1 MYSELTNND
10 KSGYWEI
17 ADTAW
22 HDTPNSQTDNDKG
35 KNGEKAIAL
44 ITALNQDRHYLK
56 DHSHILVE
64 RENQNLVKT
73 QIQMTVY
80 LEMTNMII
88 FSPFMCDTPV
98 CPIN

>member
-1 MYSELTNND
+1 M
-10 KSGYWEI
+10 
-17 ADTAW
+17 
-22 HDTPNSQTDNDKG
+22 
-35 KNGEKAIAL
+35 EKKTIVL
-44 ITALNQDRHYLK
+44 ITVLNQDRHHLK

-73 QIQMTVY
+73 QIQTTVY

-88 FSPFMCDTPV
+88 FSSFMCDTPV